1 MKFAIIIAALCI
13 GLGAAHT
20 QEEIER
26 KGREIMEEYRR
37 DRGHWI
43 FLNSQG
49 MVDHMVDHIGARGI
63 AVAGFFISK
72 KHYRDAEPGEETQ
85 NRDPLFV
92 EFKKM
97 AKDQSW
103 LDECCAG
110 MSHKTWTFGFGH
122 DKKIAQET
130 GCDDIGTWLWE
141 HACVVVW
148 KTSADG
154 THLSTS
160 HTVHFGHDHSKG
172 IVPKPADIRKFISDS
187 AGAAV
192 KTSSAEL

>member
-1 MKFAIIIAALCI
+1 MQKTIIIALCL
-13 GLGAAHT
+13 GLAAAHT

-43 FLNSQG
+43 FANSQG
-49 MVDHMVDHIGARGI
+49 MVDHMVDHIGANGLAI
-63 AVAGFFISK
+63 AGFFISK
-72 KHYRDAEPGEETQ
+72 KVYRDAEPGEATQ
-85 NRDPLFV
+85 DRDPLFV

-103 LDECCAG
+103 LDSCCPG
-110 MSHKTWTFGFGH
+110 LGHKTWTFAYGH

-141 HACVVVW
+141 HACIVVW

-154 THLSTS
+154 SHLQTR

-172 IVPKPADIRKFISDS
+172 ITPKPADIRKFITES
-187 AGAAV
+187 ASKPV
-192 KTSSAEL
+192 KTQAAEL

>member
-49 MVDHMVDHIGARGI
+49 MVDHMVDHIGANGL
-63 AVAGFFISK
+63 AFAGFFISK

-85 NRDPLFV
+85 MKDPLFV

-110 MSHKTWTFGFGH
+110 MSHKTWTFGFGPSFPTEKPIGVPYRNEVDKIQRH
-122 DKKIAQET
+122 DTMYTAVRKHVCSVQV
-130 GCDDIGTWLWE
+130 CSVYRQCY
-141 HACVVVW
+141 AC
-148 KTSADG
+148 
-154 THLSTS
+154 THPC
-160 HTVHFGHDHSKG
+160 K
-172 IVPKPADIRKFISDS
+172 
-187 AGAAV
+187 
-192 KTSSAEL
+192 

>member
-1 MKFAIIIAALCI
+1 MKAAFLA
-13 GLGAAHT
+13 LALVAVATAHT

-26 KGREIMEEYRR
+26 KGREVMEEYRR

-49 MVDHMVDHIGARGI
+49 MVDHMVDHMGANGL

-85 NRDPLFV
+85 MKDPLFA
-92 EFKKM
+92 EFKSL

-103 LDECCAG
+103 LDECCPG
-110 MSHKTWTFGFGH
+110 MSHKTWTFGYGH
-122 DKKIAQET
+122 DKKIAQES

-141 HACVVVW
+141 HSCVIVW
-148 KTSADG
+148 KTSMDG
-154 THLSTS
+154 TSLQTA

-172 IVPKPADIRKFISDS
+172 IVPKPADIRKFVKEH
-187 AGAAV
+187 AGKAV
-192 KTSSAEL
+192 KTTSAEL